1 MADEVKDAD
10 ARTSSSSGVE
20 MSKEDTE
27 DTAGKSAGNFP
38 ANFAADIN
46 SITESAVYNFLT
58 FCILVFLSVSLFAKN
73 TKCRYE
79 SLRLNRLNGIAKV
92 LGVLASAGGASIITL
107 YKGPTIYA
115 PESPLAVHQG
125 QFLSLFEDF
134 NGKNM
139 NLGGIFLFGH
149 CLSWS
154 GWILMHAFVLKKIPA
169 QLTVSAFT
177 CLFGIVQFGTIATFL
192 EKDPKAWQLNSFE
205 EAYCILY
212 SGVVISGV
220 AATIQIWT
228 IRKGGP
234 VLASIYLPL
243 QTFLV
248 AFSNIFQLLQ
258 GHVNHLLKLDGAK
271 DRLQLF
277 KADLVEECSFDSI
290 IHDCHGSFILFHWL
304 VLLLTTLIFC

>member
-1 MADEVKDAD
+1 MINLLRNDLLSQSQPPIE
-10 ARTSSSSGVE
+10 SLNPSLYFSPFNSGDFCNQGVCSNAT
-20 MSKEDTE
+20 MSLRIATF
-27 DTAGKSAGNFP
+27 GY
-38 ANFAADIN
+38 
-46 SITESAVYNFLT
+46 SIQLSHFL
-58 FCILVFLSVSLFAKN
+58 
-73 TKCRYE
+73 YE

-220 AATIQIWT
+220 AAAIQIWT

-243 QTFLV
+243 QTLLV
-248 AFSNIFQLLQ
+248 AFSNIFQ

-304 VLLLTTLIFC
+304 VLLLTTLM